1 MSFPGDLLERI
12 LENEIVYIAIKK
24 NKYKILGVYNDL
36 YAAKL
41 KILESLSEDNFNID
55 YYDPQIRYVKMNIKW
70 FPRDVDEF
78 QYEDLWN
85 NLELYNDYEIHLWK
99 KNKEK
104 LDVLYFNIN
113 RWIIEHLN
121 KLDETPFEKLKL
133 MVHEL
138 QDVIDRGEIPNI
150 LNKYFSEKKFFFS
163 NTDDNPHD

>member
-1 MSFPGDLLERI
+1 MSFPEDLLGKY

-36 YAAKL
+36 DAAKL
-41 KILESLSEDNFNID
+41 KVLESLSEDNFNID
-55 YYDPQIRYVKMNIKW
+55 YYDPQIRYVRMNIKW

-78 QYEDLWN
+78 QYEDLWS

-113 RWIIEHLN
+113 LWIIEHFN
-121 KLDETPFEKLKL
+121 GIDETPFEKLKL

-138 QDVIDRGEIPNI
+138 QECN
-150 LNKYFSEKKFFFS
+150 
-163 NTDDNPHD
+163 